1 MANKHKYTKEL
12 LEPLVKESKNW
23 TELFK
28 KLGIINGGG
37 NYNHIKKHLIKHE
50 ISTDHFV
57 SKGESIKQTKYA
69 LTELDLLFSINSP
82 YSRQTVKRYIYTL
95 GLKPIECELCG
106 LGEEWQGKKMSL
118 ILDHINGINNDHR
131 LENLRLVCP
140 NCNATLDTH
149 CRGEKYMRGIERP
162 LKEKKTI
169 SLIEQKFEINKKF
182 LLESDIDFTKHGWR
196 LKAAE
201 LLGCTPQWV
210 GSFVKKQIPELWEKC
225 SKHVMQ

>member
-50 ISTDHFV
+50 ISTDHFI
-57 SKGESIKQTKYA
+57 SKGEAIKRTTADKIN
-69 LTELDLLFSINSP
+69 LDLLFSLNSP
-82 YSRQTVKRYIYTL
+82 YGRSTVKSYIYKL
-95 GLKPIECELCG
+95 GLKLIKCELCG
-106 LGEEWQGKKMSL
+106 LGEEWQGKKISL

-149 CRGEKYMRGIERP
+149 CRGAKYMKGIEKPR
-162 LKEKKTI
+162 KKTI
-169 SLIEQKFEINKKF
+169 SLIEQKFETNKKL

-210 GSFVKKQIPELWEKC
+210 GSFIKQQIPELWGKC
-225 SKHVMQ
+225 SKHVI